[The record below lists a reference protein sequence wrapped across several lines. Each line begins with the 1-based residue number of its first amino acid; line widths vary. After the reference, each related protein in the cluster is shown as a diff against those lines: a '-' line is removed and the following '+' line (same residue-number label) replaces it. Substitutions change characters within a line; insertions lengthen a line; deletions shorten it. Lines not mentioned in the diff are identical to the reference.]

1 MTNDSP
7 ANYIS
12 SFSSTILPTTV
23 ILLKNSLN
31 QKEVRVA
38 AFFHQDSQKPMS
50 LRECIL
56 QLAPICTGRIHTPTF
71 GNKECEILRSTHFA
85 LR

>member
-50 LRECIL
+50 LREESAFCSWRRYVQEGFIL
-56 QLAPICTGRIHTPTF
+56 
-71 GNKECEILRSTHFA
+71 LRLETRNVNF
-85 LR
+85 